1 MRGATR
7 LASGRQALKSFQSTP
22 LMRGAT
28 ALLDGETITREFQST
43 PLMRGATFGT
53 RHVILFQQVSIHA
66 PHARGDQSAR
76 TSTWPRTCFN
86 PRPSCEGR
94 RARSWCSSSGW
105 EFQSTPLMRGATRDR
120 KQQGAQGHVSIH
132 APHARGDQMVT
143 LLSTTAICFNPR
155 PSCEGRL
162 IPKTIADQI
171 IKFQSTPLMRGATRV
186 TSPPAGTD
194 GFQSTPLM
202 RGATDG
208 RLVEPHALVVSI
220 HAPHARGDARAAR
233 YRPPTRRFNPRPS
246 CEGRLLRFWL
256 ANACN
261 HVSIHAPHA
270 RGDLV
275 PEHAALVGRVSIH
288 APHARGDAILAE
300 MSEKHIMFQSTP
312 LMRGATG
319 K

>member
-1 MRGATR
+1 
-7 LASGRQALKSFQSTP
+7 
-22 LMRGAT
+22 
-28 ALLDGETITREFQST
+28 
-43 PLMRGATFGT
+43 
-53 RHVILFQQVSIHA
+53 
-66 PHARGDQSAR
+66 
-76 TSTWPRTCFN
+76 
-86 PRPSCEGR
+86 
-94 RARSWCSSSGW
+94 
-105 EFQSTPLMRGATRDR
+105 
-120 KQQGAQGHVSIH
+120 
-132 APHARGDQMVT
+132 MVT

-162 IPKTIADQI
+162 IPKTIANQI

-270 RGDLV
+270 RGDR
-275 PEHAALVGRVSIH
+275 ALCGGDGLGKGFNPRPSCEGRLLLLGLH
-288 APHARGDAILAE
+288 GLADE
-300 MSEKHIMFQSTP
+300 FQSTP
-312 LMRGATG
+312 LMRGATTADTRSPSPPHRFNPRPSCEG
-319 K
+319 RHVSGQVP

>member
-1 MRGATR
+1 
-7 LASGRQALKSFQSTP
+7 
-22 LMRGAT
+22 
-28 ALLDGETITREFQST
+28 
-43 PLMRGATFGT
+43 
-53 RHVILFQQVSIHA
+53 
-66 PHARGDQSAR
+66 
-76 TSTWPRTCFN
+76 
-86 PRPSCEGR
+86 
-94 RARSWCSSSGW
+94 
-105 EFQSTPLMRGATRDR
+105 
-120 KQQGAQGHVSIH
+120 
-132 APHARGDQMVT
+132 MVT

-162 IPKTIADQI
+162 IPKTIANQI

-246 CEGRLLRFWL
+246 SEGRLLRCLSHLVIIKFQSTPLMRGATASCGTARPWWP
-256 ANACN
+256 
-261 HVSIHAPHA
+261 VSIHAPHA
-270 RGDLV
+270 RGDCYDSGLPTLV
-275 PEHAALVGRVSIH
+275 TMFQSTPLM
-288 APHARGDAILAE
+288 RGATLSQSMQHWLAE
-300 MSEKHIMFQSTP
+300 FQSTP